1 MSNVVEV
8 EIKISQLLNDLRS
21 GLTWY
26 AKDGQSIQDKYGM
39 ENEDIDAI
47 KQHPAFQKP
56 IKVFRIVDDVTKM
69 EELRS
74 DVKPAEL
81 PLFSQEEAT
90 QHAIEEFEA
99 ADQDDIPQVP
109 GPQEENSALDFMS
122 L

>member
-8 EIKISQLLNDLRS
+8 EIKISELLNDLRS

-26 AKDGQSIQDKYGM
+26 AKDGLSIQEKYGM
-39 ENEDIDAI
+39 EDEDIDMI
-47 KQHPAFQKP
+47 KTHSAFQKP
-56 IKVFRIVDDVTKM
+56 IRVFKIVDDVTKK

-81 PLFSQEEAT
+81 PLFTQEEAT
-90 QHAIEEFEA
+90 QHAIDEFEA
-99 ADQDDIPQVP
+99 ASQDDIPQVP
-109 GPQEENSALDFMS
+109 GPQEEDSALDFMS